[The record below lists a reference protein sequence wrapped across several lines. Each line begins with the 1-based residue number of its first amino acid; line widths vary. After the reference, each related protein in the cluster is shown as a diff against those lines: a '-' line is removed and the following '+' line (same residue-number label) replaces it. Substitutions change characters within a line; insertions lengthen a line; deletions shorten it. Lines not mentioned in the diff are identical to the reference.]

1 MDSERSSSNGGIKG
15 LTQFTQRETERNGR
29 IYCME
34 VKEIFGE
41 LIGQEGVRRLLEGA
55 LANDKLAQTMIFA
68 GPKGV
73 GRKTAALLL
82 ARALHQDSQ
91 KTHPDTFIFSE
102 MLKEMRERNRGIK
115 DTVDEVIR
123 FLQLSPITS
132 KFKVAIIDG
141 CEELSLAAQNAL
153 LKTLEEPREDTVLV
167 LIVEDEKTLLPTIV
181 SRSQVIRFG
190 PLKDSEIEKRVANVT
205 PEILK
210 SAQGS
215 LGFVLEMVKDAAK
228 WEVLKK
234 MQDFWSSVENKD
246 TEDKFWWA
254 EEMKS
259 REDALDFLQ
268 IGAKVLREQLINQ
281 PDVRKSAKL
290 ARLQQ
295 AIYQIRD
302 NVNPRAAL
310 EALLLV
316 F

>member
-1 MDSERSSSNGGIKG
+1 M
-15 LTQFTQRETERNGR
+15 TTES
-29 IYCME
+29 
-34 VKEIFGE
+34 KFFGE
-41 LIGQEGVRRLLEGA
+41 LVGQEGVRRLLEGA
-55 LANDKLAQTMIFA
+55 LANDKLAQTMIFS

-73 GRKTAALLL
+73 GRKTTALLL
-82 ARALHQDSQ
+82 AKALHQSDQ
-91 KTHPDTFIFSE
+91 KNHPDTFVFSE
-102 MLKEMRERNRGIK
+102 MLKEMREQNKGIK
-115 DTVDEVIR
+115 DTADEVIR
-123 FLQLSPITS
+123 FLQLSPIAS

-141 CEELSLAAQNAL
+141 CEELSVGAQNAL

-181 SRSQVIRFG
+181 SRSQVVRFR
-190 PLKDSEIEKRVANVT
+190 PLKDSEIEKQAGGAS
-205 PEILK
+205 PEVLK

-215 LGFVLEMVKDAAK
+215 LGFVLEMMGNSAK

-234 MQDFWSSVENKD
+234 MQDFWSDVADKD
-246 TEDKFWWA
+246 TEDKFRWA

-259 REDALDFLQ
+259 REDALGFLQ

-281 PDVRKSAKL
+281 PDIHKSARL
-290 ARLQQ
+290 IRLQQ